1 MAHKNTSRKRYQP
14 TPNICERIRSLAIA
28 LVLLVFSPTP
38 SSGAENILVLS
49 ASSLGPAITEIA
61 KDFSRRTGIV
71 TRVSTGSSGT
81 LARQIIQGA
90 PADIY
95 IAAATQWIDRLAGE
109 RHLNARLTRQLLR
122 NRLVVVSPA
131 GDPDNSLLDLTKPI
145 AVLNRLSGGRLAIG
159 DPSHVPAGQ
168 YAKQAIETLGLWPTV
183 RDHLARQVNV
193 RAVLALVERGE
204 APLGVV
210 YATDLALST
219 SVQIAAIVPA
229 DVHDP
234 ILYTAAVVAGRN
246 RPEVVEFFN
255 TLKEPTSE
263 IIYTEYGFGIVKD

>member
-1 MAHKNTSRKRYQP
+1 VAHKNTSRKRYQP
-14 TPNICERIRSLAIA
+14 TPNICGRIRSLAIT

-38 SSGAENILVLS
+38 SAGAENILVLS
-49 ASSLGPAITEIA
+49 AASLGPAVTEIA
-61 KDFSRRTGIV
+61 NNFSRRTGIV

-81 LARQIIQGA
+81 LARQIIKGA

-95 IAAATQWIDRLAGE
+95 IAAATQWIARLARE

-122 NRLVVVSPA
+122 NRLVIVSPA
-131 GDPDNSLLDLTKPI
+131 GDPNNSLLDLTKPI
-145 AVLNRLSGGRLAIG
+145 AVLNRLRGGRLAIG

-168 YAKQAIETLGLWPTV
+168 YAKQAIEALGLWPTV

-219 SVQIAAIVPA
+219 SVQVAAIVPA

-255 TLKEPTSE
+255 TLKEPASE
-263 IIYTEYGFGIVKD
+263 IIYTEYGFGIVND

>member
-14 TPNICERIRSLAIA
+14 TPNICGRIRSLAIT
-28 LVLLVFSPTP
+28 LVLLAFFPTP
-38 SSGAENILVLS
+38 SAGAENILVLS
-49 ASSLGPAITEIA
+49 AASLGPAVTEIA

-109 RHLNARLTRQLLR
+109 GHLSARLIRQLLR

-131 GDPDNSLLDLTKPI
+131 SDPDNSLLDLTKPI
-145 AVLNRLSGGRLAIG
+145 AVLNRLNGGRLAIG

-229 DVHDP
+229 DLHDP

-246 RPEVVEFFN
+246 RPEVVAFFN

-263 IIYTEYGFGIVKD
+263 VIYTEYGFGIVHD

>member
-14 TPNICERIRSLAIA
+14 TPNICGRIRFLAIT
-28 LVLLVFSPTP
+28 LVLLVFSPTR
-38 SSGAENILVLS
+38 SAGAENILVLS
-49 ASSLGPAITEIA
+49 AASLGAAVTEIA

-71 TRVSTGSSGT
+71 TRVSIGSSGT

-109 RHLNARLTRQLLR
+109 GHLNARLTRQLLR
-122 NRLVVVSPA
+122 NRLVVVSHA

-145 AVLNRLSGGRLAIG
+145 AVLNRLNGGRLAIG

-229 DVHDP
+229 DLHDP

-246 RPEVVEFFN
+246 RPEVVAFFN

-263 IIYTEYGFGIVKD
+263 VIYTEYGFGIVHD

>member
-1 MAHKNTSRKRYQP
+1 
-14 TPNICERIRSLAIA
+14 
-28 LVLLVFSPTP
+28 VLLVFSPTR
-38 SSGAENILVLS
+38 SAGTENILVLS
-49 ASSLGPAITEIA
+49 AASLGPAVTEIA

-109 RHLNARLTRQLLR
+109 GHLSARLIRQLLR

-131 GDPDNSLLDLTKPI
+131 SDPDNSLLDLTKPI
-145 AVLNRLSGGRLAIG
+145 AVLNRLNGGRLAIG

-183 RDHLARQVNV
+183 RDHLARQVNA

-229 DVHDP
+229 DLHDP

-246 RPEVVEFFN
+246 RPEVVAFFN

-263 IIYTEYGFGIVKD
+263 VIYTEYGFGIVHD

>member
-14 TPNICERIRSLAIA
+14 TPNICGRIRSLAIT
-28 LVLLVFSPTP
+28 LVLLAFFPTP
-38 SSGAENILVLS
+38 SAGAENILVLS
-49 ASSLGPAITEIA
+49 AASLGPAVTEIA

-109 RHLNARLTRQLLR
+109 GHLSARLIRQLLR

-131 GDPDNSLLDLTKPI
+131 SDPDNSLLDLTKPI
-145 AVLNRLSGGRLAIG
+145 AVLNRLNGGRLAIG

-183 RDHLARQVNV
+183 RDHLARQVNA

-229 DVHDP
+229 DLHDP

-246 RPEVVEFFN
+246 RPEVVAFFN

-263 IIYTEYGFGIVKD
+263 VIYTEYGFGIVHD

>member
-14 TPNICERIRSLAIA
+14 TPNICGRIRSLAIT

-38 SSGAENILVLS
+38 SAGAENILVLS
-49 ASSLGPAITEIA
+49 AASLGPAVTEIA
-61 KDFSRRTGIV
+61 NNFSRRTGIV

-81 LARQIIQGA
+81 LARQIIKGA

-95 IAAATQWIDRLAGE
+95 IAAATQWIARLARE

-122 NRLVVVSPA
+122 NRLVIVSPA
-131 GDPDNSLLDLTKPI
+131 GDPNNSLLDLTKPI
-145 AVLNRLSGGRLAIG
+145 AVLNRLRGGRLAIG

-168 YAKQAIETLGLWPTV
+168 YAKQAIEALGLWPTV

-219 SVQIAAIVPA
+219 SVQVAAIVPA

-255 TLKEPTSE
+255 TLKEPASE
-263 IIYTEYGFGIVKD
+263 IIYTEYGFGIVND

>member
-14 TPNICERIRSLAIA
+14 TPNICGRIRSLAIT
-28 LVLLVFSPTP
+28 LVLLAFFPTP
-38 SSGAENILVLS
+38 SAGAENILVLS
-49 ASSLGPAITEIA
+49 AASLGPAVTEIA

-95 IAAATQWIDRLAGE
+95 IGAATQWIDRLARE
-109 RHLNARLTRQLLR
+109 RHLNSRLTRQLLR

-131 GDPDNSLLDLTKPI
+131 GDPNNSLLDLTKPI
-145 AVLNRLSGGRLAIG
+145 AVLNRLGGGRLAIG

-168 YAKQAIETLGLWPTV
+168 YAKQAIEALGLWPTV

-219 SVQIAAIVPA
+219 SAQIAAIVPA
-229 DVHDP
+229 NLHDP

-246 RPEVVEFFN
+246 RPEVIEFFN

-263 IIYTEYGFGIVKD
+263 IIYTEYGFGIVNN